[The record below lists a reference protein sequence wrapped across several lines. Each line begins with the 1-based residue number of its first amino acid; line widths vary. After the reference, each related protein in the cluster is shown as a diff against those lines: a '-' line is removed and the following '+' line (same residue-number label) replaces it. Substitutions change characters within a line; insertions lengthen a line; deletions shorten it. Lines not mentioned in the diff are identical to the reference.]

1 MTGTILITGANG
13 SLALGFIQS
22 LLLSHPSHTLIAT
35 VRNTSPSSDP
45 NTARL
50 INLIT
55 KHPKTRVLLEP
66 LDLGSLSSVRSF
78 ADTIT
83 AKIAKR
89 ELPPISAIICNA
101 FTWSLTG
108 QRSTPDGYEATFQ
121 VSHLSHWLLVLKLLG
136 SMDKTAGRVV
146 MIGSNAHYPERA
158 NPLSKL
164 RAKFPEDD
172 TMEELVRPGKDGV
185 GEVHDRGFQRYGT
198 SKLAN
203 VVFVEDL
210 NARLLA
216 VSFSFLIHYCF
227 VGSIGGGGG
236 ANTWVEHR
244 ILILRALLPRAW
256 TLAVLLGRERTR
268 NKKRL
273 LKRSWVL

>member
-22 LLLSHPSHTLIAT
+22 LILSHPSYTLIAT

-55 KHPKTRVLLEP
+55 KHPKTRVLLEH

-78 ADTIT
+78 AETIT

-108 QRSTPDGYEATFQ
+108 QRSTSDGYEATFQ

-172 TMEELVRPGKDGV
+172 MEELVRPGEDGV

-216 VSFSFLIHYCF
+216 VSFFIIDYCA
-227 VGSIGGGGG
+227 VGSIGEGCG
-236 ANTWVEHR
+236 ANTWMQHR
-244 ILILRALLPRAW
+244 ILILPVLLLRAW
-256 TLAVLLGRERTR
+256 TPAVLLGQERTR
-268 NKKRL
+268 NKKRWS
-273 LKRSWVL
+273 KRLWVL